1 MIKFLPKITLI
12 AISSFGFF
20 YSSQASENTIEGY
33 WFASGSLIEIKV
45 CEELICAE
53 IVHVISDEGVDPLT
67 ILDENNTDR
76 ELRTRTLVGI
86 NLFDGFQKELL
97 LNKTLKGGRIY
108 DPRRGKFYNAELSM
122 LENGNLFVEGCLLFL
137 CDGEEWLPLEVT
149 INSDGSRQATPKD
162 NQSK

>member
-1 MIKFLPKITLI
+1 MMRFLPKVTLI

-67 ILDENNTDR
+67 ILDENNADR

-86 NLFDGFQKELL
+86 NLFNGFQKELL

-149 INSDGSRQATPKD
+149 INPDGSRQATPKG

>member
-1 MIKFLPKITLI
+1 LQFISGKSNDKIFSKVTLI

-53 IVHVISDEGVDPLT
+53 IVHVISDEGIDPLT
-67 ILDENNTDR
+67 ILDENNTNR
-76 ELRTRTLVGI
+76 ELRIRTLVGI

-97 LNKTLKGGRIY
+97 LKNSKGWQNIR
-108 DPRRGKFYNAELSM
+108 PKK
-122 LENGNLFVEGCLLFL
+122 
-137 CDGEEWLPLEVT
+137 
-149 INSDGSRQATPKD
+149 RQVL
-162 NQSK
+162 

>member
-1 MIKFLPKITLI
+1 MIKFLSKVTLI

-53 IVHVISDEGVDPLT
+53 IVHVISDEGIDPLT
-67 ILDENNTDR
+67 ILDENNTNR
-76 ELRTRTLVGI
+76 ELRIRTLVGI

-97 LNKTLKGGRIY
+97 LKKL
-108 DPRRGKFYNAELSM
+108 
-122 LENGNLFVEGCLLFL
+122 
-137 CDGEEWLPLEVT
+137 
-149 INSDGSRQATPKD
+149 
-162 NQSK
+162 

>member
-1 MIKFLPKITLI
+1 MF
-12 AISSFGFF
+12 
-20 YSSQASENTIEGY
+20 
-33 WFASGSLIEIKV
+33 EIK
-45 CEELICAE
+45 
-53 IVHVISDEGVDPLT
+53 
-67 ILDENNTDR
+67 
-76 ELRTRTLVGI
+76 
-86 NLFDGFQKELL
+86 KELL

-149 INSDGSRQATPKD
+149 INPDGSRQATPKD